1 MFICMVCSSWIDST
15 ASFTGTIGFGNLM
28 NHSLHRGV
36 GGVKRLL
43 DTGASLVI
51 RLERLPWCF
60 EDPELPATAIMDL
73 QRDIG
78 YVFT

>member
-1 MFICMVCSSWIDST
+1 MN
-15 ASFTGTIGFGNLM
+15 GTIGFGNLM
-28 NHSLHRGV
+28 NHSLHRGI

-60 EDPELPATAIMDL
+60 EDETLPASQILSL

-78 YVFT
+78 I